1 MALPEPDD
9 VEESGPGTAF
19 DQSSIEH
26 FLREVRMHRADPSA
40 RAHGHEGASDMPTV
54 SNHAG
59 QAALS
64 ICEALLLAMS
74 ERGVL
79 PEHEIV
85 GILRDAAATHENAI
99 GSELEI
105 EEHRVVAELIN
116 AIIASGHSARRS

>member
-1 MALPEPDD
+1 
-9 VEESGPGTAF
+9 
-19 DQSSIEH
+19 
-26 FLREVRMHRADPSA
+26 
-40 RAHGHEGASDMPTV
+40 MPTV

-85 GILRDAAATHENAI
+85 GVLRDAAATHENAI